1 VENAPRADKKNQ
13 GLIEKAPSRRLLMN
27 VEALT
32 ARIEALEK
40 QVKTQKKQ
48 LAVLRDIEA
57 IKKLQK
63 AYGYYVEHMMYQEI
77 VDCFSD
83 SPDVILDWLEGKY
96 LGKEGVRKYF
106 EFMKS
111 APPDFMHQVMQIA
124 GVVDIDPD
132 GKTAKGR
139 WYAFGGIFIPREGD
153 IRRSFVS
160 GIYENGYIKENGI
173 WKMLSIKWVI
183 PYAVRI
189 DKEWAMPEDVNRPF
203 LAGQF
208 RGPKPDIDID
218 RNDMRYLSGYIFPFH
233 YKHPVTGNET
243 SEAEKNARL
252 RK

>member
-1 VENAPRADKKNQ
+1 
-13 GLIEKAPSRRLLMN
+13 MN
-27 VEALT
+27 VEALV

-40 QVKTQKKQ
+40 QVKAQEKQ
-48 LAVLRDIEA
+48 LAVLQDIEA

-83 SPDVILDWLEGKY
+83 SPDVLLDWLEGKY

-132 GKTAKGR
+132 GQTARGR
-139 WYAFGGIFIPREGD
+139 WYAFGGIFIPREGNV
-153 IRRSFVS
+153 RRSFVS
-160 GIYENGYIKENGI
+160 GIYENRYIKENGV
-173 WKMLSIKWVI
+173 WKILAIKWVI

-189 DKEWAMPEDVNRPF
+189 AEEWAMPEDVNRPY

-208 RGPKPDIDID
+208 RGPRPDIDID
-218 RNDMRYLSGYIFPFH
+218 RNDQRYLSGYIFPFH
-233 YKHPVTGNET
+233 YKHPVTGKET
-243 SEAEKNARL
+243 SEGEKNARL
-252 RK
+252 RG

>member
-1 VENAPRADKKNQ
+1 
-13 GLIEKAPSRRLLMN
+13 MN
-27 VEALT
+27 VEALV

-40 QVKTQKKQ
+40 QVKAQEKQ
-48 LAVLRDIEA
+48 LAVLQDIEA

-83 SPDVILDWLEGKY
+83 SPDVLLDWLEGKY

-111 APPDFMHQVMQIA
+111 APMDFMHQVMQIA

-132 GKTAKGR
+132 GQTARGR
-139 WYAFGGIFIPREGD
+139 WYAFGGIFIPREGNV
-153 IRRSFVS
+153 RRSFVS
-160 GIYENGYIKENGI
+160 GIYENRYIKENGV
-173 WKMLSIKWVI
+173 WKILAIKWVI

-189 DKEWAMPEDVNRPF
+189 AGEWAMPEDVNRPY

-208 RGPKPDIDID
+208 RGPRPDIDID
-218 RNDMRYLSGYIFPFH
+218 RNDQRYLSGYIFPFH
-233 YKHPVTGNET
+233 YKHPVTGKET
-243 SEAEKNARL
+243 SEGEKNARL
-252 RK
+252 RG

>member
-1 VENAPRADKKNQ
+1 
-13 GLIEKAPSRRLLMN
+13 MN
-27 VEALT
+27 VEALV

-40 QVKTQKKQ
+40 QVKAQEKQ
-48 LAVLRDIEA
+48 LAVLQDIEA

-83 SPDVILDWLEGKY
+83 SPDVLLDWLEGKY

-111 APPDFMHQVMQIA
+111 APMDFMHQVMQIA

-132 GKTAKGR
+132 GQTARGR
-139 WYAFGGIFIPREGD
+139 WYAFGGIFIPREGNV
-153 IRRSFVS
+153 RRSFVS
-160 GIYENGYIKENGI
+160 GIYENRYIKENGV
-173 WKMLSIKWVI
+173 WKILAIKWVI

-189 DKEWAMPEDVNRPF
+189 AEEWAMPEDVNRPY

-208 RGPKPDIDID
+208 RGPRPDIDID
-218 RNDMRYLSGYIFPFH
+218 RNDQRYLSGYIFPFH
-233 YKHPVTGNET
+233 YKHPVTGKET
-243 SEAEKNARL
+243 SEGEKNARL
-252 RK
+252 RG

>member
-1 VENAPRADKKNQ
+1 
-13 GLIEKAPSRRLLMN
+13 MN
-27 VEALT
+27 VEALV

-40 QVKTQKKQ
+40 QVKAQEKQ
-48 LAVLRDIEA
+48 LGVLQDIEA

-83 SPDVILDWLEGKY
+83 SPDVLLDWLEGKY

-132 GKTAKGR
+132 GQTARGR
-139 WYAFGGIFIPREGD
+139 WYAFGGIFIPREGNV
-153 IRRSFVS
+153 RRSFVS
-160 GIYENGYIKENGI
+160 GIYENRYIKENGV
-173 WKMLSIKWVI
+173 WKILAIKWVI

-189 DKEWAMPEDVNRPF
+189 AGEWAMPEDVNRPY

-208 RGPKPDIDID
+208 RGPRPDIDID
-218 RNDMRYLSGYIFPFH
+218 RNDQRYLSGYIFPFH
-233 YKHPVTGNET
+233 YKHPVTGKET
-243 SEAEKNARL
+243 SEGEKNARL
-252 RK
+252 REQKSE

>member
-1 VENAPRADKKNQ
+1 
-13 GLIEKAPSRRLLMN
+13 MN
-27 VEALT
+27 VEALV

-40 QVKTQKKQ
+40 QVKAQEKQ
-48 LAVLRDIEA
+48 LGVLQDIEA

-83 SPDVILDWLEGKY
+83 SPDVLLDWLEGKY

-132 GKTAKGR
+132 GQTARGR
-139 WYAFGGIFIPREGD
+139 WYAFGGIFIPREGNV
-153 IRRSFVS
+153 RRSFVS
-160 GIYENGYIKENGI
+160 GIYENRYIKEKGV
-173 WKMLSIKWVI
+173 WKILAIKWVI

-189 DKEWAMPEDVNRPF
+189 AGEWAMPEDVNRPY

-208 RGPKPDIDID
+208 RGPRPDIDID
-218 RNDMRYLSGYIFPFH
+218 RNDQRYLSGYIFPFH
-233 YKHPVTGNET
+233 YKHPVTGKET
-243 SEAEKNARL
+243 SEGEKNARL
-252 RK
+252 REQKSE

>member
-1 VENAPRADKKNQ
+1 
-13 GLIEKAPSRRLLMN
+13 MN
-27 VEALT
+27 VEALVT
-32 ARIEALEK
+32 RIEALEK
-40 QVKTQKKQ
+40 RVKAQEKQ
-48 LAVLRDIEA
+48 LTVVQDIEA

-83 SPDVILDWLEGKY
+83 SPDVLLDWLEGKY

-132 GKTAKGR
+132 GQTARGR
-139 WYAFGGIFIPREGD
+139 WYAFGGIFIPREGN
-153 IRRSFVS
+153 IRRLFVS
-160 GIYENGYIKENGI
+160 GIYENRYIKENGV
-173 WKMLSIKWVI
+173 WKILTIKWVI

-189 DKEWAMPEDVNRPF
+189 AEEWAMPEDVNRPY

-208 RGPKPDIDID
+208 RGPRPDIDID
-218 RNDMRYLSGYIFPFH
+218 RNDQRYLSGYIFPFH
-233 YKHPVTGNET
+233 YKHPVTGKET
-243 SEAEKNARL
+243 SEGEKNARL
-252 RK
+252 RG

>member
-1 VENAPRADKKNQ
+1 
-13 GLIEKAPSRRLLMN
+13 MN
-27 VEALT
+27 VEALV
-32 ARIEALEK
+32 ARVEALEK
-40 QVKTQKKQ
+40 QVKAQEKQ

-83 SPDVILDWLEGKY
+83 SPDVLLDWLEGKY

-111 APPDFMHQVMQIA
+111 APPDFIHQVMQIA

-132 GKTAKGR
+132 GQTARGR
-139 WYAFGGIFIPREGD
+139 WYAFGGIFIPREGNV
-153 IRRSFVS
+153 RRSFVS
-160 GIYENGYIKENGI
+160 GIYENRYIKENGV
-173 WKMLSIKWVI
+173 WKILAIKWVI

-189 DKEWAMPEDVNRPF
+189 AEEWAMPEDVNRPY

-208 RGPKPDIDID
+208 RGPRPDIDID
-218 RNDMRYLSGYIFPFH
+218 RNDQRYLSGYIFPFH
-233 YKHPVTGNET
+233 YKHPVTGKET
-243 SEAEKNARL
+243 SEGEKNARL
-252 RK
+252 RG